1 MQQENDVDYRRLMT
15 KMVDVIAHDVRNPL
29 NNILLSTAQFK
40 TEALPDKEDTA
51 FYIDIIE
58 RNCDRVNSLLEEII
72 NIIHQP
78 GLNPDVFDITEVM
91 KELVQENEE
100 RLELKDM
107 KFQTSLNEVVIARFD
122 REMLKK
128 ALLQLMDNAIE
139 ASAKDGVISLKVYEE
154 GDRAVIIISDQGEG
168 IAADIKPYV
177 FAPFY
182 TTKERNRGLGLTLA
196 RNVIEAHVGEIK
208 FADVEQG
215 TEVRLSIPKNA

>member
-40 TEALPDKEDTA
+40 LETLPDKEDTA

-58 RNCDRVNSLLEEII
+58 RSCDRVNGLLEEIM

-78 GLNPDVFDITEVM
+78 GLNPETFDLTEVM

-100 RLELKDM
+100 RLELKEVTF
-107 KFQTSLNEVVIARFD
+107 KASLNEVVIARFD

-128 ALLQLMDNAIE
+128 ALLELIDNAIDV
-139 ASAKDGVISLKVYEE
+139 SPKGGTISLNINEE
-154 GDRAVIIISDQGEG
+154 GDRANIVISDQGGG
-168 IAADIKPYV
+168 IAPDVKPYI
-177 FAPFY
+177 FAPFF
-182 TTKERNRGLGLTLA
+182 TTKDRHRGLGLALV
-196 RNVIEAHVGEIK
+196 RNVIDAHVGQIQ
-208 FADVEQG
+208 FTNTG
-215 TEVRLSIPKNA
+215 TGTAVHLSIPKNA